1 MEKRFPIQFGP
12 SVPWAFIEPHNSNCE
27 HNHSQSLERIAERG
41 GLSPAEA
48 WAVVNGIDVR
58 EIRLHY
64 AEYTK
69 GWFELAE
76 RVNREW
82 SVNTAKL
89 NTLEAENAELKRDNS
104 ALRLVAEK
112 AAHELKELDN
122 ELTESIAAVSDLMDE
137 YADLKKRLEI
147 AKAEGAA
154 EDREACAVMC
164 EAIGQEE
171 ERGDNPWLGSVL
183 GAFWKHAARNIR
195 ALIPKEATDE

>member
-1 MEKRFPIQFGP
+1 MEKRFKAWFEGDARWITDNDDEMSF
-12 SVPWAFIEPHNSNCE
+12 
-27 HNHSQSLERIAERG
+27 ERI
-41 GLSPAEA
+41 L
-48 WAVVNGIDVR
+48 D
-58 EIRLHY
+58 
-64 AEYTK
+64 T
-69 GWFELAE
+69 
-76 RVNREW
+76 
-82 SVNTAKL
+82 L